1 MLLRLLTFVIRVIFD
16 SINQMLM
23 FRIQSLLFS
32 FALLALSLGLNAQI
46 FQPVKW
52 KFSVKPLENNEY
64 EITASASIDDTWH
77 VYAQVVSDK
86 ADAIGPI
93 PTTVKFNPSN
103 DYTLVGKTKEG
114 KYITHFD
121 PNFEMDLNYFEK
133 SASFKQKIKAKSDKP
148 FTLSGVIEYMACN
161 DERCIFPDPELF
173 DLKVAPT
180 TSETAT
186 VPDTAEPAIAS
197 GGKENHVQWSY
208 AITKVSE
215 REYTLSLTANADKD
229 WHIYAQKLE
238 GTEGPVPTAF
248 SFDTNADYD
257 LNAEVNEPKPKRTY
271 DKNFMMNIDYH
282 EGAVTFTKKISAL
295 SDTRSV
301 FTGKIDFMQ
310 CNDERCLP
318 PQTIHLKFD
327 PAALTAVEYDPL
339 ANTESTDFTN
349 DPFKMPG
356 VDLNNPL
363 NNCGQQKENYG
374 LWAIFL
380 FGLIGGLLALLT
392 PCVFPMIPL
401 TVSFFSK
408 GAEKGKGKQRAAM
421 YGFFIFLIYFLL
433 SLPFHLSKNV
443 DPEVLNSIAT
453 NTWLNITFFVI
464 FLVFAIS
471 FFGFYEITLPSSLAN
486 KVDSASELGGAI
498 GIFFMALTLAIVSFS
513 CTGPILGTVI
523 GSIYST
529 DIQGVVNFLG
539 LELSMP
545 AAKVSSAMMGFGI
558 ALGGPFALFAAF
570 PSLLKKLPKA
580 GGWMDDFKVSLGFM
594 EVALAIKFLSNADL
608 VEQWGIFKRESF
620 FALWIVVGAMWVLY
634 MMKVFTFKPGQGSKG
649 WPKFKIVF
657 TTIIA
662 LFTLRLLPGVLPP
675 SELNRFDF
683 LSGFPPPK
691 SYSWYHYEEEF
702 KVYKDLAEAMKAA
715 EEQGKPIFID
725 FTGWACVNC
734 RKMEDTVWPDKTVS
748 KILAE
753 DYIMCSLYVDE
764 KVELPAE
771 EQSVYTTSDG
781 RKKQIITVGN
791 KWATLQTET
800 FQNNSQPMYALL
812 SPKGELLAPI
822 EQYNPDAKKYADW
835 LSCGL
840 SAFESWKNQ

>member
-1 MLLRLLTFVIRVIFD
+1 MWK
-16 SINQMLM
+16 LM
-23 FRIQSLLFS
+23 NRARASVLVVAILAIQSL
-32 FALLALSLGLNAQI
+32 ALGQI

-52 KFSVKPLENNEY
+52 KFAVKPLENNEF
-64 EITASASIDDTWH
+64 EISATASIEDTWH
-77 VYAQVVSDK
+77 VYALSVSDN

-93 PTTVKFNPSN
+93 PTTLKMGGSKDF
-103 DYTLVGKTKEG
+103 DLVGKTKEG

-121 PNFEMDLNYFEK
+121 TNFEMDLNYFEQ
-133 SASFKQKIKAKSDKP
+133 SAVFKQKIKAKTNKP
-148 FTLSGVIEYMACN
+148 FAVSGVMEYMACN

-173 DLKVAPT
+173 NLSITPSGSEELQNVSANQA
-180 TSETAT
+180 TSEI
-186 VPDTAEPAIAS
+186 VSS
-197 GGKENHVQWSY
+197 GGKENHAAWMFEVKALS
-208 AITKVSE
+208 AN
-215 REYTLSLTANADKD
+215 EYLLTFTASLEQG

-238 GTEGPVPTAF
+238 NNEGPAAT
-248 SFDTNADYD
+248 SFVFDANADYT
-257 LNAEVNEPKPKRTY
+257 LSEPVSEPKPKRFY

-282 EGAVTFTKKISAL
+282 EGSVVFEKRIVATGSARSPITAKIE
-295 SDTRSV
+295 
-301 FTGKIDFMQ
+301 FMQ
-310 CNDERCLP
+310 CNDTRCLP
-318 PQTIHLKFD
+318 PQTTYVKFD
-327 PAALTAVEYDPL
+327 LATLQGSEYDPL
-339 ANTESTDFTN
+339 ANTQATN
-349 DPFKMPG
+349 TSGSDPFKMQG
-356 VDLNNPL
+356 VDPQNPY
-363 NNCGQQKENYG
+363 NNCGQEKENYG

-408 GAEKGKGKQRAAM
+408 GTESGKGKQRAAT

-453 NTWLNITFFVI
+453 NTWLNIGFFVV

-529 DIQGVVNFLG
+529 DIQGVFNLLG

-545 AAKVSSAMMGFGI
+545 AAKVSAAMMGFGI

-620 FALWIVVGAMWVLY
+620 FALWILVGVLWALY
-634 MMKVFTFKPGQGSKG
+634 MFKVFTFKPGQGSKG
-649 WPKFKIVF
+649 WPKFKIAF
-657 TTIIA
+657 TA
-662 LFTLRLLPGVLPP
+662 LIVIFTLRLIPGVLPP

-702 KVYKDLAEAMKAA
+702 HIYKDLAEAMKAA
-715 EEQGKPIFID
+715 EEQGKPVFID

-734 RKMEDTVWPDKTVS
+734 RKMEDTVWPEETVRAILSDK
-748 KILAE
+748 
-753 DYIMCSLYVDE
+753 YIMCSLYVDE
-764 KVELPAE
+764 KVELPKE
-771 EQSVYTTSDG
+771 EQMPYKTSDG
-781 RKKQIITVGN
+781 RNKMIKTVGN

-812 SPKGELLAPI
+812 SPKGDLLTPI
-822 EQYNPDAKKYADW
+822 EQYNPDVKKYTEW
-835 LSCGL
+835 LNCGL
-840 SAFESWKNQ
+840 SAFDSWKAK

>member
-1 MLLRLLTFVIRVIFD
+1 
-16 SINQMLM
+16 
-23 FRIQSLLFS
+23 
-32 FALLALSLGLNAQI
+32 
-46 FQPVKW
+46 
-52 KFSVKPLENNEY
+52 
-64 EITASASIDDTWH
+64 
-77 VYAQVVSDK
+77 
-86 ADAIGPI
+86 
-93 PTTVKFNPSN
+93 
-103 DYTLVGKTKEG
+103 
-114 KYITHFD
+114 
-121 PNFEMDLNYFEK
+121 
-133 SASFKQKIKAKSDKP
+133 
-148 FTLSGVIEYMACN
+148 MACN

-173 DLKVAPT
+173 DLKINPNATGDEVIADEAPA
-180 TSETAT
+180 SSSNM
-186 VPDTAEPAIAS
+186 S
-197 GGKENHVQWSY
+197 GGKENHANWSF
-208 AITKVSE
+208 AIKPISE
-215 REYTLSLTANADKD
+215 KEYTLSFTAAMEPE

-238 GTEGPVPTAF
+238 SNEGPVPTAF
-248 SFDTNADYD
+248 SFAKNIDFD
-257 LNAEVNEPKPKRTY
+257 LSAPINEPKPKRFY

-282 EGAVTFTKKISAL
+282 EGTVVFETKVVATGS
-295 SDTRSV
+295 SRSPIV
-301 FTGKIDFMQ
+301 MAIDFMQ
-310 CNDERCLP
+310 CNDTRCLP
-318 PQTIHLKFD
+318 PQTIHVKFD
-327 PAALTAVEYDPL
+327 PTTLQAMEFDPL
-339 ANTESTDFTN
+339 ANTESTTPAGN
-349 DPFKMPG
+349 DPFKMSG

-363 NNCGQQKENYG
+363 NNCGQEKENYG

-453 NTWLNITFFVI
+453 NTWLNIGFFVI

-471 FFGFYEITLPSSLAN
+471 FFGFYEITLPSGLAN
-486 KVDSASELGGAI
+486 KVDSASDIGGVV
-498 GIFFMALTLAIVSFS
+498 GVFFMALTLAIVSFS

-529 DIQGVVNFLG
+529 DIQGVVNFIG

-545 AAKVSSAMMGFGI
+545 AAKVSAAMMGFGI

-570 PSLLKKLPKA
+570 PGLLKKLPKA

-620 FALWIVVGAMWVLY
+620 FALWILVGVMWALY
-634 MMKVFTFKPGQGSKG
+634 MFKVFTFKPGQGSKG
-649 WPKFKIVF
+649 WSKFKIAF
-657 TTIIA
+657 TSLIVI
-662 LFTLRLLPGVLPP
+662 FTLRLIPGVLPP

-702 KVYKDLAEAMKAA
+702 KIYKDLAEAMKAA
-715 EEQGKPIFID
+715 EQEGKPIFID

-734 RKMEDTVWPDKTVS
+734 RKMEDTVWPEETVRAILSDK
-748 KILAE
+748 
-753 DYIMCSLYVDE
+753 YIMCSLYVDE
-764 KVELPAE
+764 KVDLPVE
-771 EQSVYTTSDG
+771 EQFVYTTGDG
-781 RKKQIITVGN
+781 RKKMIKTVGN

-812 SPKGELLAPI
+812 SPKGDLLAPI
-822 EQYNPDAKKYADW
+822 EQYNPDVKKYTDW
-835 LSCGL
+835 LNCGL
-840 SAFESWKNQ
+840 TAFESWKKP